1 MFSQWDWRDKVASH
15 IKNTSNK
22 RYIVTGWQRGK
33 VFMCWQGTAFQSL
46 YESGPGPKYTQNL
59 PQDSTLVESSG
70 SFMVHFSIEVRSEWS
85 QAEYRQLEQKETA
98 NLQLRRGRAG
108 PRSRG
113 TSTQNKAIPG
123 EGPWIRKAETE
134 DYRDKARARKPG
146 NSNNSTEPGLLPG
159 ILNPHLST
167 TNMLENS
174 QCWCVF
180 QFLVTAPCRGLLMV
194 PGLSGVD
201 GSSCSLLNRASER
214 LDSQKSTA
222 WLQRKRFLLLFFIFC
237 LSNSDCF
244 SCF

>member
-1 MFSQWDWRDKVASH
+1 MEVFYLGFLNYLKINKTWVKRFSQWDWRDKVASH

-22 RYIVTGWQRGK
+22 RYIVTDWQGGK
-33 VFMCWQGTAFQSL
+33 VFTCWQGTAFQAL

-70 SFMVHFSIEVRSEWS
+70 SFMVHFSIEMRSEWS
-85 QAEYRQLEQKETA
+85 QAEYKQLEQKETA

-159 ILNPHLST
+159 ILNPHLCT

-180 QFLVTAPCRGLLMV
+180 QFLVTAPWRGY
-194 PGLSGVD
+194 
-201 GSSCSLLNRASER
+201 
-214 LDSQKSTA
+214 
-222 WLQRKRFLLLFFIFC
+222 
-237 LSNSDCF
+237 
-244 SCF
+244 